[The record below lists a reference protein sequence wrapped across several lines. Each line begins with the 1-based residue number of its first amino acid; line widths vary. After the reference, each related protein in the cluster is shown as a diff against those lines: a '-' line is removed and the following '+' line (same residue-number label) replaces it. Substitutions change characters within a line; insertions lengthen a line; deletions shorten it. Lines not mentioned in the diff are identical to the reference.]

1 MWDNTVI
8 TNAGVELIKNTMSG
22 ETIVITA
29 VKSGTGKV
37 SVDVLAKQTEVVD
50 EKQNGTIQSIK
61 NKGNAISVS
70 VLFENSGL
78 AKGYTMNQIG
88 IYAKTSDQTEIL
100 FAISQ
105 DNAGKEIPSESSMP
119 YYSLVSNFNFSFSS
133 DLSITSAVEPLGY
146 VTLEAFEEHKN
157 DTSNPHKVTKKQI
170 GLDNVPN
177 VATNDQTVTFN
188 DITELS
194 TISSGDKMSPVFAK
208 IKLAIS
214 NLITHLNNKE
224 NPHGVTK
231 KQIGLENVENKS
243 SESIRSDLTVENIE
257 TALNYKPVSPTDF
270 ENYKSL
276 LNGSLEGVGK
286 IQMTSGKYKRMF
298 FAEDLVKTDSSGKA
312 TTNNSIKDKIEALGG
327 KWGNYSEISVF
338 GYAKEEGVMISA
350 HPDAVKSS
358 DTYGKVEIRAY
369 NADGSAHYDSGNYAV
384 TPVVLLIFTDE
395 A

>member
-119 YYSLVSNFNFSFSS
+119 YYSLVSNFNFSFSN

-157 DTSNPHKVTKKQI
+157 DISNPHKVTKKQV

-177 VATNDQTVTFN
+177 VATNDQAVTFN
-188 DITELS
+188 DVTELS
-194 TISSGDKMSPVFAK
+194 TISSGEKMSPVFAK

-298 FAEDLVKTDSSGKA
+298 FAQELVKTDSSGKA
-312 TTNNSIKDKIEALGG
+312 TTNNIKDKIEAIGG
-327 KWGNYSEISVF
+327 KWGNYAEISVF
-338 GYAKEEGVMISA
+338 GYANEEGVMISA
-350 HPDAVKSS
+350 SPDTLKSS
-358 DTYGKVEIRAY
+358 DTYGRVRIKAY
-369 NADGSAHYDSGNYAV
+369 NADGSAHYDSGTYTNTLV
-384 TPVVLLIFTDE
+384 TLLIFTDE

>member
-37 SVDVLAKQTEVVD
+37 SVDVLVKQTEVVD

-119 YYSLVSNFNFSFSS
+119 YYSLVSNFNFSFSN

-157 DTSNPHKVTKKQI
+157 DISNPHKVTKKQV

-177 VATNDQTVTFN
+177 VATNDQAVTFN
-188 DITELS
+188 DVTELS
-194 TISSGDKMSPVFAK
+194 TISSGEKMSPVFAK

-298 FAEDLVKTDSSGKA
+298 FAQELVKTDSSGKA
-312 TTNNSIKDKIEALGG
+312 TTNNIKDKIEAIGG
-327 KWGNYSEISVF
+327 KWGNYAEISVF
-338 GYAKEEGVMISA
+338 GYANEEGVMISA
-350 HPDAVKSS
+350 SPDTLKSS
-358 DTYGKVEIRAY
+358 DTYGRVRIKAY
-369 NADGSAHYDSGNYAV
+369 NADGSAHYDSGTYTNTLV
-384 TPVVLLIFTDE
+384 TLLIFTDE

>member
-119 YYSLVSNFNFSFSS
+119 YYSLVSNF
-133 DLSITSAVEPLGY
+133 
-146 VTLEAFEEHKN
+146 K
-157 DTSNPHKVTKKQI
+157 
-170 GLDNVPN
+170 
-177 VATNDQTVTFN
+177 
-188 DITELS
+188 
-194 TISSGDKMSPVFAK
+194 
-208 IKLAIS
+208 
-214 NLITHLNNKE
+214 
-224 NPHGVTK
+224 
-231 KQIGLENVENKS
+231 
-243 SESIRSDLTVENIE
+243 
-257 TALNYKPVSPTDF
+257 
-270 ENYKSL
+270 
-276 LNGSLEGVGK
+276 
-286 IQMTSGKYKRMF
+286 
-298 FAEDLVKTDSSGKA
+298 
-312 TTNNSIKDKIEALGG
+312 
-327 KWGNYSEISVF
+327 
-338 GYAKEEGVMISA
+338 
-350 HPDAVKSS
+350 
-358 DTYGKVEIRAY
+358 
-369 NADGSAHYDSGNYAV
+369 
-384 TPVVLLIFTDE
+384 
-395 A
+395 

>member
-8 TNAGVELIKNTMSG
+8 TNAGVELIKNMMSG

-37 SVDVLAKQTEVVD
+37 SESALSKQTDVADV
-50 EKQNGTIQSIK
+50 KQNGTVQSIK
-61 NKGNAISVS
+61 NKDNAISVS

-119 YYSLVSNFNFSFSS
+119 YYSLVSNFNFSFSN

-214 NLITHLNNKE
+214 KLITHLNSTN
-224 NPHGVTK
+224 NPHNVTK
-231 KQIGLENVENKS
+231 TNVGLGNVENKS
-243 SESIRSDLTVENIE
+243 SSTIRGELTKANVNK
-257 TALNYKPVSPTDF
+257 ALGYAAVSPNDLQTATQ
-270 ENYKSL
+270 NI
-276 LNGSLEGVGK
+276 GK
-286 IQMTSGKYKRMF
+286 ILSLADSKYKNMF
-298 FAEDLVKTDSSGKA
+298 YYEEHMQFSEENDSTLVGYTKKIDDAIKESGGTWNYNVKCFVYYPNKNGI
-312 TTNNSIKDKIEALGG
+312 TFEALAA
-327 KWGNYSEISVF
+327 N
-338 GYAKEEGVMISA
+338 
-350 HPDAVKSS
+350 
-358 DTYGKVEIRAY
+358 
-369 NADGSAHYDSGNYAV
+369 SGNYAGKIKV
-384 TPVVLLIFTDE
+384 TEYISNNVSFSSIGVKMFIMTE
-395 A
+395 

>member
-119 YYSLVSNFNFSFSS
+119 YYSLVSNFNFSFSN

-157 DTSNPHKVTKKQI
+157 DISNPHKVTKKQV

-177 VATNDQTVTFN
+177 VATNDQAVTFN
-188 DITELS
+188 DVTELS
-194 TISSGDKMSPVFAK
+194 TISSGEKMSPVFAK

-298 FAEDLVKTDSSGKA
+298 FAQELVKTDSSGKA
-312 TTNNSIKDKIEALGG
+312 TTNNIKDKIEAIGG
-327 KWGNYSEISVF
+327 KWGNYAEISVF
-338 GYAKEEGVMISA
+338 GYANEEGVMISA
-350 HPDAVKSS
+350 SPDTLKSS
-358 DTYGKVEIRAY
+358 DTYGRVWIKAY
-369 NADGSAHYDSGNYAV
+369 NADGSAHYDSGTYTNTLV
-384 TPVVLLIFTDE
+384 TLLIFTDE

>member
-119 YYSLVSNFNFSFSS
+119 YYSLVSNFNFSFSN

-157 DTSNPHKVTKKQI
+157 DISNPHKVTKKQV

-177 VATNDQTVTFN
+177 VATNDQAVTFN
-188 DITELS
+188 DVTELS
-194 TISSGDKMSPVFAK
+194 TISSGEKMSPVFAK

-276 LNGSLEGVGK
+276 LNRSLEGVGK

-298 FAEDLVKTDSSGKA
+298 FAQELVKTDSSGKA
-312 TTNNSIKDKIEALGG
+312 TTNNIKDKIEAIGG
-327 KWGNYSEISVF
+327 KWGNYAEISVF
-338 GYAKEEGVMISA
+338 GYANEEGVMISA
-350 HPDAVKSS
+350 SPDTLKSS
-358 DTYGKVEIRAY
+358 DTYGRVRIKAY
-369 NADGSAHYDSGNYAV
+369 NADGSAHYDSGTYTNTLV
-384 TPVVLLIFTDE
+384 TLLIFTDE

>member
-61 NKGNAISVS
+61 NKGNAITVS

-119 YYSLVSNFNFSFSS
+119 YYSLVSNFNFSFSN

-146 VTLEAFEEHKN
+146 VTLEDFEEHKN
-157 DTSNPHKVTKKQI
+157 DTDNPHKVTKNQI
-170 GLDNVPN
+170 GL
-177 VATNDQTVTFN
+177 
-188 DITELS
+188 
-194 TISSGDKMSPVFAK
+194 G
-208 IKLAIS
+208 
-214 NLITHLNNKE
+214 
-224 NPHGVTK
+224 
-231 KQIGLENVENKS
+231 NVENKS
-243 SESIRSDLTVENIE
+243 SESIRSDLTIENIE

-270 ENYKSL
+270 EDYKNSL
-276 LNGSLEGVGK
+276 NETLKSVGK
-286 IQMTSGKYKRMF
+286 IQELGTSLEKKLF
-298 FAEDLVKTDSSGKA
+298 FCSSLVKTNSNGKA
-312 TTNNSIKDKIEALGG
+312 IAAPLTGNDTIKDWLEKKGG
-327 KWGNYSEISVF
+327 KWDASVSMHILAWATDSGVTLSASANTVKGRDDYGNITIY
-338 GYAKEEGVMISA
+338 
-350 HPDAVKSS
+350 
-358 DTYGKVEIRAY
+358 AY
-369 NADGSAHYDSGNYAV
+369 NADGTPHYDSGQYTNTGVRMIIIADV
-384 TPVVLLIFTDE
+384 ADS
-395 A
+395 

>member
-8 TNAGVELIKNTMSG
+8 TNAGVELIKNMMSG

-37 SVDVLAKQTEVVD
+37 SESALSKQTDVADV
-50 EKQNGTIQSIK
+50 KQNGTVQSIK
-61 NKGNAISVS
+61 NKDNAISVS

-119 YYSLVSNFNFSFSS
+119 YYSLVSNFNFSFSN

-157 DTSNPHKVTKKQI
+157 DTNNPHKVTKKQV

-177 VATNDQTVTFN
+177 VETNDQTVTFN

-214 NLITHLNNKE
+214 KLITHLNSTD
-224 NPHGVTK
+224 NPHNVTK
-231 KQIGLENVENKS
+231 TNVGLGNVENKS
-243 SESIRSDLTVENIE
+243 GADIRGELTAENVEQ
-257 TALNYKPVSPTDF
+257 ALSYKPVSPSDF
-270 ENYKSL
+270 ENYKANVSNSL
-276 LNGSLEGVGK
+276 TGIGK
-286 IQMTSGKYKRMF
+286 IKMTSGKYKKVF
-298 FAEDLVKTDSSGKA
+298 LNFQSLVKFTKEGNTHIYDMQKEVESVGGVW
-312 TTNNSIKDKIEALGG
+312 NNNTVVIPFSYTEALTMRAAVYTTGD
-327 KWGNYSEISVF
+327 
-338 GYAKEEGVMISA
+338 YAGQIV
-350 HPDAVKSS
+350 VK
-358 DTYGKVEIRAY
+358 AY
-369 NADGSAHYDSGNYAV
+369 NPDGSLHYDSGTYDL
-384 TPVVLLIFTDE
+384 TPLVLIIITDDT
-395 A
+395 AS

>member
-119 YYSLVSNFNFSFSS
+119 YYSLVSNFNFSFSN

-157 DTSNPHKVTKKQI
+157 DISNPHKVTKKQV

-177 VATNDQTVTFN
+177 VATNDQAVTFN
-188 DITELS
+188 DVTELS
-194 TISSGDKMSPVFAK
+194 TISSGEKMSPVFAK

-298 FAEDLVKTDSSGKA
+298 FAQELVKTDSSGKA
-312 TTNNSIKDKIEALGG
+312 TTNNIKDKIEAIGG
-327 KWGNYSEISVF
+327 KWGNHAEISVF
-338 GYAKEEGVMISA
+338 GYANEEGVMISA
-350 HPDAVKSS
+350 SPDTLKSS
-358 DTYGKVEIRAY
+358 DTYGRVRIKAY
-369 NADGSAHYDSGNYAV
+369 NADGSAHYDSGTYTNTLV
-384 TPVVLLIFTDE
+384 TLLIFTDE

>member
-119 YYSLVSNFNFSFSS
+119 YYSLVSNFNFSFSN

-157 DTSNPHKVTKKQI
+157 DISNPHKVTKKQV

-177 VATNDQTVTFN
+177 VATNDQAVTFN
-188 DITELS
+188 DVTELS
-194 TISSGDKMSPVFAK
+194 TISSGEKMSPVFAK

-298 FAEDLVKTDSSGKA
+298 FAQELVKTDSSGKA
-312 TTNNSIKDKIEALGG
+312 TTNNIKDKIEALGG
-327 KWGNYSEISVF
+327 KWEYSATSVF
-338 GYAKEEGVMISA
+338 GYAEEKGVMISA
-350 HPDAVKSS
+350 SPDTLKSS
-358 DTYGKVEIRAY
+358 DTYGTVTIRAY
-369 NADGSAHYDSGNYAV
+369 NADGSAHDDSGPYAN
-384 TPVVLLIFTDE
+384 TLVVLLIFTDE

>member
-119 YYSLVSNFNFSFSS
+119 YYSLVSNFNFSFSN

-157 DTSNPHKVTKKQI
+157 DISNPHKVTKKQV

-177 VATNDQTVTFN
+177 VATNDQAVTFN
-188 DITELS
+188 DVTELS
-194 TISSGDKMSPVFAK
+194 TISSGEKMSPVFAK

-276 LNGSLEGVGK
+276 LNESLEGVGK

-298 FAEDLVKTDSSGKA
+298 FAQELVKTDSSGKA
-312 TTNNSIKDKIEALGG
+312 TTNNIKDKIEAIGG
-327 KWGNYSEISVF
+327 KWGNYAEISVF
-338 GYAKEEGVMISA
+338 GYANEEGVMISA
-350 HPDAVKSS
+350 SPDTLKSS
-358 DTYGKVEIRAY
+358 DTYGSVRIKAY
-369 NADGSAHYDSGNYAV
+369 NADGSAHYDSGTHTNTLV
-384 TPVVLLIFTDE
+384 TLLIFTDE

>member
-61 NKGNAISVS
+61 NKGNAITVS

-119 YYSLVSNFNFSFSS
+119 YYSLVSNFNFSFSN

-157 DTSNPHKVTKKQI
+157 DISNPHKVTKKQV

-194 TISSGDKMSPVFAK
+194 TISSGEKMSPVFAK

-270 ENYKSL
+270 ENYKSS

-286 IQMTSGKYKRMF
+286 IQMISGKYKRMF
-298 FAEDLVKTDSSGKA
+298 FTKDVVKTDSSGKA

-327 KWGNYSEISVF
+327 KWEYSATSVF
-338 GYAKEEGVMISA
+338 GYAEEKGVMISA
-350 HPDAVKSS
+350 SPDTLKSS
-358 DTYGKVEIRAY
+358 DTYGKIEIRAY
-369 NADGSAHYDSGNYAV
+369 NADGSAHYDSGTYTNTA
-384 TPVVLLIFTDE
+384 VVLLIFTDE

>member
-1 MWDNTVI
+1 MWNNTVI

-119 YYSLVSNFNFSFSS
+119 YYSLVSNFNFSFSN

-157 DTSNPHKVTKKQI
+157 DISNPHKVTKKQV

-177 VATNDQTVTFN
+177 VATNDQAVTFN
-188 DITELS
+188 DVTELS
-194 TISSGDKMSPVFAK
+194 TISSGEKMSPVFAK

-298 FAEDLVKTDSSGKA
+298 FAQELVKTDSSGKA
-312 TTNNSIKDKIEALGG
+312 TTNNIKDKIEAIGG
-327 KWGNYSEISVF
+327 KWGNYAEISVF
-338 GYAKEEGVMISA
+338 GYANEEGVMISA
-350 HPDAVKSS
+350 SPDTLKSS
-358 DTYGKVEIRAY
+358 DTYGRVRIKAY
-369 NADGSAHYDSGNYAV
+369 NADGSAHYDSGTYTNTLV
-384 TPVVLLIFTDE
+384 TLLIFTDE

>member
-119 YYSLVSNFNFSFSS
+119 YYSLVSNFNFSFSNG
-133 DLSITSAVEPLGY
+133 LSITSAVEPLGY

-157 DTSNPHKVTKKQI
+157 DISNPHKVTKKQV

-177 VATNDQTVTFN
+177 VATNDQAVTFN
-188 DITELS
+188 DVTELS
-194 TISSGDKMSPVFAK
+194 TISSGEKMSPVFAK

-298 FAEDLVKTDSSGKA
+298 FAQELVKTDSSGKA
-312 TTNNSIKDKIEALGG
+312 TTNNIKDKIEAIGG
-327 KWGNYSEISVF
+327 KWGNYAEISVF
-338 GYAKEEGVMISA
+338 GYANEEGVMISA
-350 HPDAVKSS
+350 SPDTLKSS
-358 DTYGKVEIRAY
+358 DTYGRVRIKAY
-369 NADGSAHYDSGNYAV
+369 NADGSAHYDSGTYTNTLV
-384 TPVVLLIFTDE
+384 TLLIFTDE

>member
-61 NKGNAISVS
+61 NKGNAITVS

-119 YYSLVSNFNFSFSS
+119 YYSLVSNFNFSFSN

-157 DTSNPHKVTKKQI
+157 DTSNPHKVTKKQV

-194 TISSGDKMSPVFAK
+194 TISSGEKMSPVFAK

-231 KQIGLENVENKS
+231 NQIGLENVENNS

-270 ENYKSL
+270 ENYKSS

-286 IQMTSGKYKRMF
+286 IQMISGKYKRMF
-298 FAEDLVKTDSSGKA
+298 WTQELVKTDSRGEA
-312 TTNNSIKDKIEALGG
+312 TTDNIKDKIEALGG
-327 KWGNYSEISVF
+327 KWGNYAEISVF

-350 HPDAVKSS
+350 SPDTLKSS
-358 DTYGKVEIRAY
+358 DTYGRVRIKAY
-369 NADGSAHYDSGNYAV
+369 NADGSAHYDSGTYTNTLV
-384 TPVVLLIFTDE
+384 TLLIFTDE

>member
-119 YYSLVSNFNFSFSS
+119 YYSLVSNFNFSFSN

-157 DTSNPHKVTKKQI
+157 DISNPHKVTK
-170 GLDNVPN
+170 N
-177 VATNDQTVTFN
+177 
-188 DITELS
+188 
-194 TISSGDKMSPVFAK
+194 
-208 IKLAIS
+208 
-214 NLITHLNNKE
+214 
-224 NPHGVTK
+224 
-231 KQIGLENVENKS
+231 
-243 SESIRSDLTVENIE
+243 R
-257 TALNYKPVSPTDF
+257 
-270 ENYKSL
+270 
-276 LNGSLEGVGK
+276 
-286 IQMTSGKYKRMF
+286 
-298 FAEDLVKTDSSGKA
+298 LV
-312 TTNNSIKDKIEALGG
+312 
-327 KWGNYSEISVF
+327 
-338 GYAKEEGVMISA
+338 
-350 HPDAVKSS
+350 
-358 DTYGKVEIRAY
+358 
-369 NADGSAHYDSGNYAV
+369 
-384 TPVVLLIFTDE
+384 
-395 A
+395 

>member
-119 YYSLVSNFNFSFSS
+119 YYSLVSNFNFSFSN

-157 DTSNPHKVTKKQI
+157 DISNPHKVTKKQV

-177 VATNDQTVTFN
+177 VATNDQAVTFN
-188 DITELS
+188 DVTELS
-194 TISSGDKMSPVFAK
+194 TISSGEKMSPVFAK

-298 FAEDLVKTDSSGKA
+298 FAQELVKTDSSGKA
-312 TTNNSIKDKIEALGG
+312 TTNNIKDKIEAIGG
-327 KWGNYSEISVF
+327 KWGNYAEISVF
-338 GYAKEEGVMISA
+338 GYANEEGVMISA
-350 HPDAVKSS
+350 SPDTLKSS
-358 DTYGKVEIRAY
+358 DTYGRVRIKAY
-369 NADGSAHYDSGNYAV
+369 NADGSAHYDNGTYTNTLV
-384 TPVVLLIFTDE
+384 TLLIFTDE

>member
-105 DNAGKEIPSESSMP
+105 DNTGKEIPSESSMP

-146 VTLEAFEEHKN
+146 VTLEDFEEHKN
-157 DTSNPHKVTKKQI
+157 DTSNPHKVTKKQV
-170 GLDNVPN
+170 GL
-177 VATNDQTVTFN
+177 
-188 DITELS
+188 
-194 TISSGDKMSPVFAK
+194 G
-208 IKLAIS
+208 
-214 NLITHLNNKE
+214 
-224 NPHGVTK
+224 
-231 KQIGLENVENKS
+231 NVENKS
-243 SESIRSDLTVENIE
+243 SSTIRGELTKENVNKALGY
-257 TALNYKPVSPTDF
+257 TAVSPNDLQTATI
-270 ENYKSL
+270 
-276 LNGSLEGVGK
+276 GK
-286 IQMTSGKYKRMF
+286 IQELGTSLEKKLF
-298 FAEDLVKTDSSGKA
+298 FCSLLVKTNSNGKA
-312 TTNNSIKDKIEALGG
+312 IAAPLTGNDTIKDWLEKKGG
-327 KWGNYSEISVF
+327 KWGNSVSMHIL
-338 GYAKEEGVMISA
+338 AWATDSGVTLSA
-350 HPDAVKSS
+350 SANTIKGRD
-358 DTYGKVEIRAY
+358 DYGNITIYAY
-369 NADGSAHYDSGNYAV
+369 NADGTPHYDSGQYTNTGVRMIIIADV
-384 TPVVLLIFTDE
+384 ADS
-395 A
+395 

>member
-119 YYSLVSNFNFSFSS
+119 YYSLVSNFNFSFSN

-157 DTSNPHKVTKKQI
+157 DISNPHKVTKKQV

-177 VATNDQTVTFN
+177 VATNDQAVTFN
-188 DITELS
+188 DVTELS
-194 TISSGDKMSPVFAK
+194 TISSGEKMSPVFAK

-298 FAEDLVKTDSSGKA
+298 FAQELVKTDSSGKA

-338 GYAKEEGVMISA
+338 GYAEEEGVMISA
-350 HPDAVKSS
+350 DPDTVKSS

>member
-8 TNAGVELIKNTMSG
+8 TNAGVELIKNMMSG

-37 SVDVLAKQTEVVD
+37 SESALSKQTDVADV
-50 EKQNGTIQSIK
+50 KQNGTVQSIK
-61 NKGNAISVS
+61 SKDNAISVS

-88 IYAKTSDQTEIL
+88 IYAKKSDQTEIL

-119 YYSLVSNFNFSFSS
+119 YYSLVSNFNFSFSN

-157 DTSNPHKVTKKQI
+157 DTSNPHKVTKKQV
-170 GLDNVPN
+170 GLENVPN

-194 TISSGDKMSPVFAK
+194 TISSGDKMSTVFAK

-214 NLITHLNNKE
+214 KLITHLNSTN
-224 NPHGVTK
+224 NPHKVTK
-231 KQIGLENVENKS
+231 TNVGLGNVENKS
-243 SESIRSDLTVENIE
+243 SATIRGELTKENVNKALGYTAVSQNDLQTATKNI
-257 TALNYKPVSPTDF
+257 
-270 ENYKSL
+270 
-276 LNGSLEGVGK
+276 GK
-286 IQMTSGKYKRMF
+286 ILSLADSKYKNMF
-298 FAEDLVKTDSSGKA
+298 YYEEHMQFS
-312 TTNNSIKDKIEALGG
+312 
-327 KWGNYSEISVF
+327 
-338 GYAKEEGVMISA
+338 EEGDNKLSGYTKKID
-350 HPDAVKSS
+350 DAVKESGGTWNYNTKCFVYLPNEHGIMFEALTVNSGDYAGKIKVKEYIPGSTSLSS
-358 DTYGKVEIRAY
+358 INVKMFIMTE
-369 NADGSAHYDSGNYAV
+369 
-384 TPVVLLIFTDE
+384 
-395 A
+395 